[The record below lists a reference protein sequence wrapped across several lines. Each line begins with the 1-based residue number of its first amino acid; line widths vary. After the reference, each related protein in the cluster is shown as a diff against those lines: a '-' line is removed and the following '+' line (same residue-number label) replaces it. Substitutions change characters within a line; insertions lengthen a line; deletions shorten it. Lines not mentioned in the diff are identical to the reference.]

1 MKTEVKEVSWEGFEA
16 VLVQIRYTVF
26 VDEQKVPEEEERDD
40 WDAKSRHVLLT
51 VDENPV
57 GTGRLLPDGHIGR
70 VAVLK
75 NFRGLGLGKALME
88 KMIDLARENNFPKV
102 ELSAQIQAQ
111 PFYESLGFNASGK
124 IYLEAGIEHI
134 FMDMVLE

>member
-16 VLVQIRYTVF
+16 VLMQIRCTVF
-26 VDEQKVPEEEERDD
+26 VDEQKVPEEKERDD

-75 NFRGLGLGKALME
+75 NYRGLGLGKALME
-88 KMIDLARENNFPKV
+88 KLIDLARENNFRKSNFQHKSK
-102 ELSAQIQAQ
+102 LN
-111 PFYESLGFNASGK
+111 PFMS
-124 IYLEAGIEHI
+124 H
-134 FMDMVLE
+134 

>member
-16 VLVQIRYTVF
+16 VLMQIRYTVF